1 MVNSIAKNKM
11 KTLADGKSGDVSSHK
26 RAMVLG
32 CIVVVLLGIWGVR
45 RVISGRMERVTVAPS
60 KPALSG
66 EPRISAKPV
75 PGVIA
80 PAHAPQP
87 LIVSSNLDITA
98 PAEIHAAPQAVV
110 QALAASLRPRVPPK
124 GDRKIRPGILRN
136 AEADAQKPDTTFRT
150 KSERMISR
158 MLIAKP
164 EELILPISLGSDFD
178 QDFEASMTNT
188 ILIYDDD
195 TAETAAHKA
204 DVGWMKVEIM
214 EAVKKG
220 RSPRA
225 ILEEY
230 REQHNEIVLFR
241 GEVQK
246 ILSALK
252 KEGRTEEAEA
262 FVEESNKLLVPYGVK
277 PLVLYPVFPKRSSQD

>member
-1 MVNSIAKNKM
+1 M
-11 KTLADGKSGDVSSHK
+11 KSLADKKSGDVASHK
-26 RAMVLG
+26 RAIVLG
-32 CIVVVLLGIWGVR
+32 CIVVVLLGILGLR
-45 RVISGRMERVTVAPS
+45 RVISGRMERVTVAPL
-60 KPALSG
+60 KPA
-66 EPRISAKPV
+66 RSAVTRKAVKPV
-75 PGVIA
+75 PRVMA
-80 PAHAPQP
+80 PARAAQP
-87 LIVSSNLDITA
+87 LNVSSNLDITA
-98 PAEIHAAPQAVV
+98 PAEVHAVPQAVV
-110 QALAASLRPRVPPK
+110 QAMAASLRPRVPPK
-124 GDRKIRPGILRN
+124 GERIVRPGIIRN
-136 AEADAQKPDTTFRT
+136 ASADAPQSNTTFQT

-164 EELILPISLGSDFD
+164 EEMILPVSLGSDFD
-178 QDFEASMTNT
+178 QDFGASMTNT

-204 DVGWMKVEIM
+204 DVGWMKVEMM
-214 EAVKKG
+214 EEVKKG
-220 RSPRA
+220 RSPTV

-230 REQHNEIVLFR
+230 RERHNEIVLFR

-262 FVEESNKLLVPYGVK
+262 FVEESNKLLAPYGVK